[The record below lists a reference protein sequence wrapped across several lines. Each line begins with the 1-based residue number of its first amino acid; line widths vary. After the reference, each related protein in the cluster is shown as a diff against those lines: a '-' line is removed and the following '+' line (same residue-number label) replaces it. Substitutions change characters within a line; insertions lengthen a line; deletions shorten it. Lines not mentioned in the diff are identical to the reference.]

1 MIVCGMK
8 VDIKIQSMT
17 DVITNSSTSV
27 FCVYEPQNI
36 DTIKNLVNSI
46 LAISG
51 DYTFDDL
58 FDIKFSYNFDSIDYF
73 LKEVKDI
80 PYGKKQC
87 DFMES
92 LTKEDFNKI
101 LKEASEFE
109 GTTFY
114 ESDFYDGI
122 EVTVKPGI
130 NSEKAEKAAKLISQ
144 IDSIFELDYS
154 CD

>member
-1 MIVCGMK
+1 
-8 VDIKIQSMT
+8 MT

-36 DTIKNLVNSI
+36 DTIKRLVNSI

-58 FDIKFSYNFDSIDYF
+58 FDIKFSYNYEDISYF
-73 LKEVKDI
+73 LYTEKLI
-80 PYGKKQC
+80 PYKEQY
-87 DFMES
+87 DFMKS
-92 LTKEDFNKI
+92 LSEEEFNKI
-101 LKEASEFE
+101 VEEAGEYE
-109 GTTFY
+109 GCDFCT
-114 ESDFYDGI
+114 EDFYGGI

-130 NSEKAEKAAKLISQ
+130 DSLKAEKAAKLISQ

>member
-1 MIVCGMK
+1 MN
-8 VDIKIQSMT
+8 IKIQSMT

-36 DTIKNLVNSI
+36 DTIKRLVNSI

-58 FDIKFSYNFDSIDYF
+58 FDIKFKYDYEDISYF
-73 LKEVKDI
+73 LYIEKLI
-80 PYGKKQC
+80 PYKEQY
-87 DFMES
+87 DFIKS
-92 LTKEDFNKI
+92 LSEEEFNKI
-101 LKEASEFE
+101 VEEAGEYE
-109 GTTFY
+109 GCDFCT
-114 ESDFYDGI
+114 EDFYGGI

-130 NSEKAEKAAKLISQ
+130 DSLKVEKAALLISQ
-144 IDSIFELDYS
+144 IDSIFDLDYS

>member
-1 MIVCGMK
+1 MK
-8 VDIKIQSMT
+8 IKIQSMT

-36 DTIKNLVNSI
+36 DTIKRLVNSI

-58 FDIKFSYNFDSIDYF
+58 FDIKFKYDYGNISYF
-73 LKEVKDI
+73 LYTEKLI
-80 PYGKKQC
+80 PYKEQY
-87 DFMES
+87 DFIKS
-92 LTKEDFNKI
+92 LNEEEFNKI
-101 LKEASEFE
+101 IEEAGEYE
-109 GTTFY
+109 GCTFY
-114 ESDFYDGI
+114 TEDFYGGI